1 MWKIQVSSRMSP
13 NFAFMLQMHVFYENR
28 GGCGGGVCGG
38 VEYLEH
44 DWNKICPKLETQDLS
59 IRMTA
64 LRQLY
69 INMSKYFPHYS
80 NLISI

>member
-1 MWKIQVSSRMSP
+1 MWKIQVSARTSP

-28 GGCGGGVCGG
+28 QG
-38 VEYLEH
+38 EYLKH

-59 IRMTA
+59 IRMTTV
-64 LRQLY
+64 RQLY
-69 INMSKYFPHYS
+69 INMSKHFPHYS